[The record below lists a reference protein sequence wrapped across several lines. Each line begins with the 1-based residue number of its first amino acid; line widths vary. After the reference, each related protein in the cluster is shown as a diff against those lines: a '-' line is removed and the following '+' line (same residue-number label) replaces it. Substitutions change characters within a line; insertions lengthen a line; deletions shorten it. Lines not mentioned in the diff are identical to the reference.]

1 MQDLT
6 FHGSTGWTSRLS
18 KSGFSDKRFFYEIKI
33 LLMQNKRFR
42 TVKFIKF
49 LISAPFYPVK

>member
-1 MQDLT
+1 MARQAGHL
-6 FHGSTGWTSRLS
+6 GSVNQF
-18 KSGFSDKRFFYEIKI
+18 FSDKSFFYEIKI

-49 LISAPFYPVK
+49 LSSAPFYPVK

>member
-6 FHGSTGWTSRLS
+6 FHGSTGWTSRFS
-18 KSGFSDKRFFYEIKI
+18 KSFFFGQEFFYEIKI

-49 LISAPFYPVK
+49 LSSASFYPVK

>member
-1 MQDLT
+1 MARQAGRL
-6 FHGSTGWTSRLS
+6 GSVNQVFRTSV
-18 KSGFSDKRFFYEIKI
+18 FFYEIKI